1 MNQLI
6 QVPFEGDIL
15 YATKTGNSED
25 DVFVSVKRVC
35 EILHVSE
42 KVQLRKLAD
51 WAWSATVSKMV
62 AVAQDGK
69 SREMTM
75 ISLRSLTLWL
85 ATISL
90 KRVRPDVASKL
101 AKYQKEC
108 RDVLYRHFFG
118 VKEEKRLDIAAA
130 AEFHDWP
137 ASQMPNA
144 GLAQRLQKA
153 SELVEKYDRLQT
165 LQNRIAAKRISIVIR
180 LKEFG
185 ISLSHC

>member
-15 YATKTGNSED
+15 YATKVGNSED

-51 WAWSATVSKMV
+51 WAWSSTVSKMV
-62 AVAQDGK
+62 AVGKDGK

-90 KRVRPDVASKL
+90 KRVRADVAEKL
-101 AKYQKEC
+101 KKYQMQC

-118 VKEEKRLDIAAA
+118 VKEEKRLDIVETT
-130 AEFHDWP
+130 EFYNRPVEH
-137 ASQMPNA
+137 MPNA
-144 GLAQRLQKA
+144 GLAKRLQNA
-153 SELVEKYDRLQT
+153 SELVEKYDRLQA
-165 LQNRIAAKRISIVIR
+165 LQNRIASKQIGIVIR

-185 ISLSHC
+185 IHLSRC